1 MVLIKISCGIH
12 AKKLNAPLQGIIVT
26 QQETKMVFPRAF
38 QSYVPRTYCLESHVY
53 GIIVI
58 TADRE
63 TVVIRGRQS
72 GKWSF
77 PKGHGELTE
86 QPLEAALR
94 ELKEET
100 GIVFKKGQLP
110 GDELRFKSGTYF
122 VFYIEEKVELCPQ
135 DTTEV
140 IDCMWIPLHRL
151 QYLTGNMDLTTF
163 ARRVD
168 SDALYQS
175 LQNRASLC
183 R

>member
-1 MVLIKISCGIH
+1 
-12 AKKLNAPLQGIIVT
+12 
-26 QQETKMVFPRAF
+26 MVFPRAF
-38 QSYVPRTYCLESHVY
+38 QSYVPRSYCVEGHVY
-53 GIIVI
+53 GIIVM

-77 PKGHGELTE
+77 PKGHGEVTE

-100 GIVFKKGQLP
+100 GITFKKGQLP

-122 VFYIEEKVELCPQ
+122 VFYLEDKVDLCPQ

-140 IDCMWIPLHRL
+140 MDSMWIPLQRL
-151 QYLTGNMDLTTF
+151 PYLTGNMDLTTF
-163 ARRVD
+163 ARRID
-168 SDALYQS
+168 SEALF
-175 LQNRASLC
+175 NRINLC